1 MFKSRFLPA
10 VLLFT
15 LITFSFQSC
24 LEDKCDATRTFYQ
37 FVPVYKQVDE
47 IRQNIE
53 FLEARDLENPGKIYY
68 FQDYIFVNEFQEG
81 VHIIDNSNPSNPV
94 NISFIGIPGNVDIAA
109 KGSVLYADNYIDL
122 LTLDISDPLNPS
134 FLSRTEDVFPSIA
147 LDENLGHLV
156 YYEQTEVTMEV
167 ECTDPNWGGGWF
179 WGVDDVFV
187 LESSFYSFNKSTG
200 GNVRMYGSS
209 GGSANSSGVGGS
221 LARFTISGEF
231 LYTVDQTQM
240 HVFGIEDAPNP
251 SLRNTVNIGWGIETI
266 FPYESNLFIGSQT
279 GMFIYDITNPVSP
292 VQLSVFEHARACDP
306 VYVDGDRAYVT
317 LRDGTTCQNFT
328 NQLDVLDVSTLT
340 APRLLR
346 SYDMHHPIGLSVVD
360 NTLFLCEDDEGVK
373 VFDVTEWDQIADNQ
387 LAHVKGL
394 TAYDVIT
401 LPWLNIALVI
411 GQDGLYQ
418 FDISDAKNLKQL
430 SHIPVSR

>member
-1 MFKSRFLPA
+1 MFS
-10 VLLFT
+10 LFT
-15 LITFSFQSC
+15 FTFQSC

-37 FVPVYKQVDE
+37 FVPVYKQVNE

-53 FLEARDLENPGKIYY
+53 FSEARDLENPGKMYY
-68 FQDYIFVNEFQEG
+68 YQDYIFVNELYEG
-81 VHIIDNSNPSNPV
+81 IHIIDNRNPSNPV
-94 NISFIGIPGNVDIAA
+94 NIRFIGIPGNVDIAA
-109 KGSVLYADNYIDL
+109 KGNVLYADNYIDL
-122 LTLDISDPLNPS
+122 LSLDISDPTSPS
-134 FLSRTEDVFPSIA
+134 LLSRTEDVFPSISQ
-147 LDENLGHLV
+147 DQELGHLV
-156 YYEQTEVTMEV
+156 YYEQTEVTVDV
-167 ECTDPNWGGGWF
+167 ECSDPNWNNGWF
-179 WGVDDVFV
+179 WGAGGGMFMEIDMAMSS
-187 LESSFYSFNKSTG
+187 SSFNNQFGAPVQMSDSFG
-200 GNVRMYGSS
+200 AS
-209 GGSANSSGVGGS
+209 GAANRSGVGGS
-221 LARFTISGEF
+221 LARFTISGDF
-231 LYTVDQTQM
+231 LYTVDQSQM
-240 HVFGIEDAPNP
+240 HVFGIEDTANP

-266 FPYESNLFIGSQT
+266 FPHESNLFIGSQT
-279 GMFIYDITNPVSP
+279 GMFIYDITNPISP

-346 SYDMHHPIGLSVVD
+346 SYSMHHPIGLSVVD
-360 NTLFLCEDDEGVK
+360 NTLFLCEDDEGIK
-373 VFDVTEWDQIADNQ
+373 VFDVTEWDQIADS
-387 LAHVKGL
+387 LLDHVKGL

-418 FDISDAKNLKQL
+418 FDISDAKDLKEL